1 MQLRRLMIFLTIC
14 IVGLVIAA
22 LGMYHSW
29 QDFKS
34 GGIWGLLT
42 SKGHYSMVD
51 GTSRPSC

>member
-34 GGIWGLLT
+34 GGIWGTIDLKRALLH
-42 SKGHYSMVD
+42 GGWYE
-51 GTSRPSC
+51 